1 MYNEKLIESLQAL
14 ASRIHE
20 GEERPG
26 QTGMALAV
34 DSSIADH
41 THLVVE
47 AGTGTGKTLAYLL
60 PFASR
65 EKRVVV
71 ATYTKALQ
79 DQMLN
84 SDLPILKKHIESREN
99 RSFNFMA
106 LKGWSN
112 YVCNERVDDAE
123 NSKSAGRQ
131 ESFFADND
139 FDEIDR
145 IIEWSKTTET
155 GDRSDITFSIKESTW
170 DAVSVSRREC
180 FGEKKCPFYKSC
192 FAAKS
197 RENSSEVDV
206 IVANHAIYAMDLAIG
221 GHLVGP
227 HSHVVIDE
235 AHEMETSF
243 TEAWSVAL
251 SSGRFEWLA
260 THSKRLVGDK
270 HSDAVTQ
277 VAELSELLTKNMIQH
292 EGQWVHTGNAGAI
305 SETLELA
312 ESRVER
318 LNHFVR
324 SSNNDERRK
333 LRITNAGDSLLED
346 IREVRLFLSTAPDL
360 SHVSWVE
367 FNNRHKPEL
376 KIAPL
381 DVSENLKENLWGEKQ
396 AVLTS
401 ATIQTNLIERLGVPT
416 DDGTP
421 LRVESPFDYKKQSLL
436 YSPKMPDP
444 GKDASLWQALVVEE
458 IEKLISLA
466 GGRTLCLFTS
476 RHELHRVTREIR
488 DRLDLPVLM
497 QGEKSPKELL
507 REFAADEKSSL
518 FGTRTFFQGVDIP
531 GPTLSLVILNRI
543 PFPGPKEFLI
553 KAWSQQSS
561 VKTNGFGWRNVE
573 LPIGVLRVVQAFGRL
588 IRKKSDSGVFAVLDP
603 RMTRSDYKQK
613 FLDSLPIM
621 PLTENIDDVE
631 VFFTESQLTDNHVGP
646 FKIPIEKKDVLN
658 KWPLPKN
665 LPKHTKDFELR
676 EKPRSGISWRDKER
690 DYLKL
695 LYNEGVSIEVIANLL
710 ERTEGA
716 VRSRLIR
723 EELITDP

>member
-14 ASRIHE
+14 ASKINE

-34 DSSIADH
+34 DSSLVDH
-41 THLVVE
+41 EHLVVE

-60 PFASR
+60 PFA
-65 EKRVVV
+65 EKGKRVVV

-112 YVCNERVDDAE
+112 YLCNERVDDAK
-123 NSKSAGRQ
+123 NSKSAARQ

-145 IIEWSKTTET
+145 IIDWSKTTET

-170 DAVSVSRREC
+170 DAVSVTRREC
-180 FGEKKCPFYKSC
+180 FGEEKCPFYKSC
-192 FAAKS
+192 FAVKS
-197 RENSSEVDV
+197 RQNSSKVDV
-206 IVANHAIYAMDLAIG
+206 IVANHAIYALDLAIG
-221 GHLVGP
+221 GHLLGP
-227 HSHVVIDE
+227 HNHVVIDE

-243 TEAWSVAL
+243 TEAWSVTL

-260 THSKRLVGDK
+260 NHSKRLIGEK
-270 HSDAVTQ
+270 HSDAIKHVT
-277 VAELSELLTKNMIQH
+277 ELAELLTKNMTLH

-305 SETLELA
+305 LETLELA
-312 ESRVER
+312 ESRLER
-318 LNHFVR
+318 LNHLVR

-346 IREVRLFLSTAPDL
+346 IREVRLFLSTEPDF

-367 FNNRHKPEL
+367 FNHRNKPEL

-381 DVSENLKENLWGEKQ
+381 DVSQNLKEHLWEEKQ
-396 AVLTS
+396 TVLTS
-401 ATIQTNLIERLGVPT
+401 ATIQTNLIERLGVPING
-416 DDGTP
+416 GTP

-436 YSPKMPDP
+436 YCPEMPDP
-444 GKDASLWQALVVEE
+444 SKDALLWKELILEE

-466 GGRTLCLFTS
+466 GGRTLCLFSS
-476 RHELHRVTREIR
+476 RNELHRVTQEMRN
-488 DRLDLPVLM
+488 RLDLPILM

-507 REFAADEKSSL
+507 REFAANEKSSL
-518 FGTRTFFQGVDIP
+518 FGTRTFFQGVDVP

-553 KAWSQQSS
+553 KAWSQRAS
-561 VKTNGFGWRNVE
+561 VKTNGFGWRDVE
-573 LPIGVLRVVQAFGRL
+573 LPIGVLRVVQVFGRL
-588 IRKKSDSGVFAVLDP
+588 IRKKGDLGVFAVLDP
-603 RMTRSDYKQK
+603 RLLRSDYKQK
-613 FLDSLPIM
+613 FLDSLPSM
-621 PLTENIDDVE
+621 PVSENMDDVE
-631 VFFTESQLTDNHVGP
+631 VFFTESQFD
-646 FKIPIEKKDVLN
+646 
-658 KWPLPKN
+658 
-665 LPKHTKDFELR
+665 DFM
-676 EKPRSGISWRDKER
+676 
-690 DYLKL
+690 
-695 LYNEGVSIEVIANLL
+695 
-710 ERTEGA
+710 
-716 VRSRLIR
+716 
-723 EELITDP
+723 